1 MLNIPLLS
9 TISTTKLCALSYFLN
24 SLMKECKERE
34 DQSRHF
40 HFHLHKPGSVNSS
53 SVSDT
58 GIRYSA
64 QLRAFIYRVQ
74 GQNVNDL
81 FYRYV
86 AHYLGMQRISIN
98 ESKWNITRCCTH
110 FLISSFFAFQ
120 VWSIKTPRST
130 RSAIIKDP
138 RQKHVKKIWLTA
150 QSEVPLAKVIT
161 LRAYRQTLVD
171 QKTRQDETENR
182 Q

>member
-1 MLNIPLLS
+1 MEHNAVLY
-9 TISTTKLCALSYFLN
+9 ALSHIFL
-24 SLMKECKERE
+24 
-34 DQSRHF
+34 
-40 HFHLHKPGSVNSS
+40 LH
-53 SVSDT
+53 
-58 GIRYSA
+58 
-64 QLRAFIYRVQ
+64 
-74 GQNVNDL
+74 
-81 FYRYV
+81 
-86 AHYLGMQRISIN
+86 
-98 ESKWNITRCCTH
+98 
-110 FLISSFFAFQ
+110 FQ